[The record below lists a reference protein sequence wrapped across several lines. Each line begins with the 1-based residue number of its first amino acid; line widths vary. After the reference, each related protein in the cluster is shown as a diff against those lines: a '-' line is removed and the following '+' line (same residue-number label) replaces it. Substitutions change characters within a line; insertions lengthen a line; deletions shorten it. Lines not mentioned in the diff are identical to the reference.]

1 MQPAPSAGKP
11 VSFVQVSLEP
21 DSSKKVF
28 ALIVVGVL
36 YVLSSVKYVIN
47 LVLHIFILF
56 ISDVSSCIQVQKA
69 FM

>member
-11 VSFVQVSLEP
+11 VIFVQVSLAP
-21 DSSKKVF
+21 DWSKKVF

>member
-1 MQPAPSAGKP
+1 MQPATSAEK
-11 VSFVQVSLEP
+11 QVSSAQVSVAP
-21 DSSKKVF
+21 DCLKKVF
-28 ALIVVGVL
+28 ALIVVGML

-47 LVLHIFILF
+47 PVLHIFILF

>member
-1 MQPAPSAGKP
+1 MQPATSAEK
-11 VSFVQVSLEP
+11 QVSSARVSVAP
-21 DSSKKVF
+21 DWLKKVF
-28 ALIVVGVL
+28 ALIVVGLL
-36 YVLSSVKYVIN
+36 YVLSSVKYVVN

>member
-1 MQPAPSAGKP
+1 MQPAASAEK
-11 VSFVQVSLEP
+11 QVSSARVSVAP
-21 DSSKKVF
+21 DWLKKVF
-28 ALIVVGVL
+28 ALIDVGLL
-36 YVLSSVKYVIN
+36 YVLSSVKYVVN